1 MRFANRD
8 GRAFVMRGEDAGWDL
23 ERASGG
29 RFSADPMAMW
39 ARHEEIRE
47 WVAGLDE
54 ATAGPVRADELDAP
68 VPVPPTIIAIGL
80 NYAEHA
86 RETGFEPP
94 TELPPIFAKFPS
106 SITGAHGEVPLPEGG
121 TVDWEVEVVAVV
133 GSPMHRVAEADVFA
147 HLAGLTVGQDLSERT
162 RQFSGPAPQFGLAKS
177 YPKFA
182 PIGPWVVSLD
192 ELDDPDDLALGCS
205 IDGQVVQ
212 QGSTA
217 GLIFSISRS
226 ISELSHV
233 LELRPGDLVFTG
245 TPDGVG
251 MGLKPPRYL
260 QRGEVLE
267 TWVDGIGRMSH
278 TMV

>member
-1 MRFANRD
+1 MRFAHRA
-8 GRAFVMRGEDAGWDL
+8 GRAFVMKGDDSGWDL
-23 ERASGG
+23 EKESSG
-29 RFSADPMAMW
+29 RFSPDPMQMW

-47 WVAGLDE
+47 WLDGVDASTAE
-54 ATAGPVRADELDAP
+54 AVRAEDLDAP
-68 VPVPPTIIAIGL
+68 VPVPPAIIAIGL

-106 SITGAHGEVPLPEGG
+106 SIMGAQGDVVLPDGN
-121 TVDWEVEVVAVV
+121 VDWEVEVVAVV
-133 GSPMHRVAEADVFA
+133 GSQMHHVAEEDVFA
-147 HLAGLTVGQDLSERT
+147 HLAGLTIGQDLSERA

-177 YPKFA
+177 FPGFA

-192 ELDDPDDLALGCS
+192 EFDDPNDIRLGCS
-205 IDGQVVQ
+205 IDGEVVQ
-212 QGSTA
+212 SGTTA

-226 ISELSHV
+226 IAELSKV
-233 LELRPGDLVFTG
+233 LVLRPGDLVFTG

-251 MGLKPPRYL
+251 MGLQPPRFL

-267 TWVDGIGRMSH
+267 TWVEGIGRMSH
-278 TMV
+278 RFV

>member
-1 MRFANRD
+1 MRFANRG
-8 GRAFVMRGEDAGWDL
+8 GRAFVLKGSSAGWDL
-23 ERASGG
+23 EKQSSG
-29 RFSADPMAMW
+29 RFSWDPMQMW
-39 ARHEEIRE
+39 AQHEEIAA

-54 ATAGPVRADELDAP
+54 STAEPVAPEELDAP
-68 VPVPPTIIAIGL
+68 VPVPPSIIAIGL

-94 TELPPIFAKFPS
+94 TELPPVFAKFPS
-106 SITGAHGEVPLPEGG
+106 SVTGAHDVVRLPEGG

-133 GSPMHRVAEADVFA
+133 GTQMHDVDEAHVLG

-177 YPKFA
+177 CPGFS

-192 ELDDPDDLALGCS
+192 ELDPEDLHLGCS
-205 IDGQVVQ
+205 IDGETVQ
-212 QGSTA
+212 SGTTA
-217 GLIFSISRS
+217 NLIFSISRS
-226 ISELSHV
+226 LSELSRV
-233 LELRPGDLVFTG
+233 LVLRPGDLVFTG

-251 MGLKPPRYL
+251 MGLQPPRYL
-260 QRGEVLE
+260 RSGEVLE
-267 TWVDGIGRMSH
+267 TWVEGIGRMRH

>member
-1 MRFANRD
+1 MRFAHRA
-8 GRAFVMRGEDAGWDL
+8 GRAFVMKGDDSGWDL
-23 ERASGG
+23 EKESSG
-29 RFSADPMAMW
+29 RFSPDPMQMW

-47 WVAGLDE
+47 WLDGVDASTAE
-54 ATAGPVRADELDAP
+54 AVRAEDLDAP
-68 VPVPPTIIAIGL
+68 VPVPPAIIAIGL

-106 SITGAHGEVPLPEGG
+106 SIMGAHGDVVLPEGN
-121 TVDWEVEVVAVV
+121 VDWEVEVVAVV
-133 GSPMHRVAEADVFA
+133 GSQMHHVAEEDVFA
-147 HLAGLTVGQDLSERT
+147 HLAGLTIGQDLSERA

-177 YPKFA
+177 FPGFA

-192 ELDDPDDLALGCS
+192 EFDDPNDIRLGCS
-205 IDGQVVQ
+205 IDGEVVQ
-212 QGSTA
+212 SGTTA

-226 ISELSHV
+226 IAELSKV
-233 LELRPGDLVFTG
+233 LVLRPGDLVFTG

-251 MGLKPPRYL
+251 MGLQPPRFL

-267 TWVDGIGRMSH
+267 TWVEGIGRMSH
-278 TMV
+278 RFV

>member
-8 GRAFVMRGEDAGWDL
+8 GRAFVLRGEAAGWDL
-23 ERASGG
+23 ARASAG
-29 RFSADPMAMW
+29 RFSADPMDMW
-39 ARHEEIRE
+39 ARHLEIRD

-54 ATAGPVRADELDAP
+54 ATAEPVRATDLGPP
-68 VPVPPTIIAIGL
+68 VPVPPSIVAIGL

-94 TELPPIFAKFPS
+94 TELPPVFAKFPS
-106 SITGAHGEVPLPEGG
+106 SITGPHGEVTLPEGA
-121 TVDWEVEVVAVV
+121 VDWEVEVVAVV
-133 GSPMHRVAEADVFA
+133 GSTMHQVLERDVFA

-177 YPKFA
+177 HPGFA

-192 ELDDPDDLALGCS
+192 ELDDPDDLGLGCS
-205 IDGQVVQ
+205 IDGEVVQ

-226 ISELSHV
+226 IAELSKV

-251 MGLKPPRYL
+251 IGMNPPRYL
-260 QRGEVLE
+260 RRGEVLE

-278 TMV
+278 TLV